1 MKCNVVY
8 GPILHF
14 KKICFLSGKMSV
26 GAMLTRKGLGPQ
38 NPTKKLA
45 HRMDLLGQ
53 PLSQNRVIFV
63 R

>member
-1 MKCNVVY
+1 MKCNVEY

-14 KKICFLSGKMSV
+14 KKVCFLSGKMSV
-26 GAMLTRKGLGPQ
+26 GAM
-38 NPTKKLA
+38 
-45 HRMDLLGQ
+45 LGQ